1 MGRGASN
8 GHGRGLSPAVAE
20 TEGRRLNR
28 AVGSW
33 TTTPGDASVLGAP
46 GDSPQTGL

>member
-1 MGRGASN
+1 MGRRASN

-20 TEGRRLNR
+20 PEDRRLSR
-28 AVGSW
+28 AIGSW
-33 TTTPGDASVLGAP
+33 TRTPGDASVLGTP